1 MNGERCD
8 GIIIACLLA
17 CLLFFAFQEHR
28 LSNFLIKKEAIYGGR
43 F

>member
-8 GIIIACLLA
+8 GIIIA